1 MVSSFSSRNTII
13 FSNMFRGSSF
23 LFLLQDHRQEF
34 LFVSDKIYAVM
45 TIVLLIFLG
54 FLTYLLL
61 TSRKV
66 SQLEKQMQELED
78 QKN

>member
-1 MVSSFSSRNTII
+1 
-13 FSNMFRGSSF
+13 MFKGTSF

-34 LFVSDKIYAVM
+34 LFASEKIYAVM
-45 TIVLLIFLG
+45 TIVLLVFLG
-54 FLTYLLL
+54 FLTYLLF

-66 SQLEKQMQELED
+66 SQLEKQMKEFED

>member
-1 MVSSFSSRNTII
+1 
-13 FSNMFRGSSF
+13 MFKGTSF

-34 LFVSDKIYAVM
+34 LFASEKIYAVM

-66 SQLEKQMQELED
+66 SQLEKQMKEFED
-78 QKN
+78 QKS

>member
-1 MVSSFSSRNTII
+1 
-13 FSNMFRGSSF
+13 MFKGTSF

-34 LFVSDKIYAVM
+34 LFASEKIYAVM

-66 SQLEKQMQELED
+66 SQLEKQMKEFED

>member
-1 MVSSFSSRNTII
+1 
-13 FSNMFRGSSF
+13 MFAS
-23 LFLLQDHRQEF
+23 E
-34 LFVSDKIYAVM
+34 KIYAVM

-66 SQLEKQMQELED
+66 SQLEKQMKEFED
-78 QKN
+78 QKS